1 MGASMEFLISDDQ
14 KMIADTARKVGDRF
28 GLDYWRDLDVKKS
41 FPAEF
46 WGAVCEAGLCGV
58 ALPEEY
64 GGAGLG
70 MLEMALI
77 VETLAGCG
85 GGSTVGQLFMVNP
98 IFGGVSIA
106 RFGSETMKSELLPKL
121 VTGKMNFCMALTEPD
136 AGSNSLEI
144 KTFATRDG
152 NGWRLNG
159 RKVWIT
165 AVDSAQKMLV
175 IARTTKAQE
184 VKRRT
189 DGLSMFIIDVERKG
203 LTFTPIDKLGTNTL
217 SSCSVFFEDVRID
230 GGELV
235 GTLDKGWHELLDVLN
250 TERIATTAG
259 LVGAGDLALRQ
270 AVAYANERRVFGN
283 VPIGSYQGI
292 QFPLAQSFAEL
303 ECARLMNYKAASL
316 FDRGLPYGSEAN
328 IAKLIASQAASAVIE
343 QAMQTLGGM
352 GYAKETH
359 LERLWRDARLFRF
372 APISEQM
379 ILNFIAMQ
387 NLGLPRSY

>member
-1 MGASMEFLISDDQ
+1 MEFLPSDDQ

-28 GLDYWRDLDVKKS
+28 GLDYWRDLDAKKS

-77 VETLAGCG
+77 VETLSGCG

-106 RFGSETMKSELLPKL
+106 RFGSESMKSELLPKL
-121 VTGKMNFCMALTEPD
+121 ITGEMNFCMALTEPD

-159 RKVWIT
+159 RKIWIT

-189 DGLSMFIIDVERKG
+189 DGLTMFIIDVERKG
-203 LTFTPIDKLGTNTL
+203 VTFTPIDKLGTNTL
-217 SSCSVFFEDVRID
+217 SSCSVFFEDVRVD
-230 GGELV
+230 GGELI
-235 GTLDKGWHELLDVLN
+235 GTLDKGWRELLDVLN
-250 TERIATTAG
+250 TERIVTTAG

-270 AVAYANERRVFGN
+270 AVAYANDRRVFGN
-283 VPIGSYQGI
+283 KPIGSYQGI

-316 FDRGLPYGSEAN
+316 FDKGLPYGSEAN
-328 IAKLIASQAASAVIE
+328 IAKLIASQAASAAIE